1 MYGVDGTVYSI
12 DLKSAT
18 DRWPLLLLFELI
30 QALFDRSFA
39 SSVVNSTLGQNVF
52 QISFVRQSQPI
63 CFVAGQPLGYYA
75 SWPLFALSHH
85 VVIWYAAEQV
95 YPGRVFRRY
104 AVLGDDVVIADSAV
118 ATQYRD
124 ILSRIGVAVS
134 EGKSLTSPS
143 GACEFAKRFLLDKMT
158 KNASPISLKKVATV
172 HHPYGW
178 YNYVIT
184 NPCSVRFSTL
194 WVVSVLTSRPLSSRK
209 HGIRARRMIVML
221 FKFRLMQSFRLDFAL
236 SVLLGVMIP
245 PQVFGRVIFG
255 LLEKEFKPKD

>member
-1 MYGVDGTVYSI
+1 MEREFAIGNYINQRLLYPVHQWLADVLKRVPMDGTFDQHKPLDLLYGVDGTVYSI

-194 WVVSVLTSRPLSSRK
+194 WVVSVLKQL
-209 HGIRARRMIVML
+209 HGPYHLVSMV
-221 FKFRLMQSFRLDFAL
+221 F
-236 SVLLGVMIP
+236 VLA
-245 PQVFGRVIFG
+245 
-255 LLEKEFKPKD
+255 E